1 MAPIIATRGTGGT
14 WALSVPVPVM
24 TTTEAVVPAR
34 RLTLSGTF
42 STKAPLGQAGPDS
55 PTHEGQHDHADRVK
69 CDGQYDERK
78 TPGPDD
84 GLQRISIPA
93 DDSVWRRCVNLSK
106 EDGQVQYLH
115 GRRTWLAP

>member
-1 MAPIIATRGTGGT
+1 MIRFLSAWGHTVGASPASCTNVCLARYANFDTLGVKHSLQHAGNRWHLGTI
-14 WALSVPVPVM
+14 LPVPVM

-69 CDGQYDERK
+69 CDGQYDE
-78 TPGPDD
+78 
-84 GLQRISIPA
+84 
-93 DDSVWRRCVNLSK
+93 
-106 EDGQVQYLH
+106 
-115 GRRTWLAP
+115 